1 MKTTSLLSSIVAL
14 AVFATTAQADINS
27 GLGAYA
33 PQPGGIRGNCDLM
46 ATNTVRATF
55 KGLKDVP
62 ASGLEADSAATAKV
76 ALFEVIENLAH
87 RRLVRYGDG
96 AMPAG
101 MIFTVAM
108 DKQMPGQPADIVDT
122 ISQMQEGEET
132 VMRIDHLFLYG
143 DPDGKFLR
151 PCARMARRTATP
163 APVTQDEAS
172 GEPAPA
178 LPTSVAP
185 LTGNGSVSIGSGTR
199 TASSRSV
206 SIRTVP
212 DGQGGFK
219 TYKEETIS
227 ELLPGTN
234 EIKTRMFIND
244 VEVDPHTRQ
253 PIASTPAQAQPA
265 AAPAAPATPAAAP
278 APTPAPASTPQS
290 APASAP
296 APATDDD
303 TIVEND
309 SF

>member
-27 GLGAYA
+27 GLGSYA

-46 ATNTVRATF
+46 ATNTVRAIF

-62 ASGLEADSAATAKV
+62 APGLEADSAAMAKV

-151 PCARMARRTATP
+151 PCARMARRTAPP

-172 GEPAPA
+172 GETAPA

-185 LTGNGSVSIGSGTR
+185 LTGNGSVPIGSATR

-219 TYKEETIS
+219 THKEETIS

-234 EIKTRMFIND
+234 EVKTRMFIND
-244 VEVDPHTRQ
+244 VEVDPRTRQ
-253 PIASTPAQAQPA
+253 PIAPAPAQTQPA

-278 APTPAPASTPQS
+278 APTPAPASTSQ
-290 APASAP
+290 SAP
-296 APATDDD
+296 APASDDD

>member
-14 AVFATTAQADINS
+14 AVFATAAQADINS
-27 GLGAYA
+27 GLSAHA
-33 PQPGGIRGNCDLM
+33 PQAGGVRGNCDLM

-62 ASGLEADSAATAKV
+62 AAGLDSDSAATSKV
-76 ALFEVIENLAH
+76 AIFEVIENLAH

-143 DPDGKFLR
+143 EPDGKFLR
-151 PCARMARRTATP
+151 PCARMARRAAEP
-163 APVTQDEAS
+163 APAAQDAVA

-185 LTGNGSVSIGSGTR
+185 LTGNGGVSIGSGTR
-199 TASSRSV
+199 TATSRSV

-234 EIKTRMFIND
+234 EVKTRMFIND
-244 VEVDPHTRQ
+244 VEVDPRTRQ
-253 PIASTPAQAQPA
+253 PL
-265 AAPAAPATPAAAP
+265 APAPVATPT
-278 APTPAPASTPQS
+278 PTPAPAP
-290 APASAP
+290 APAATPTPTPAQTPAPLPAAP
-296 APATDDD
+296 APDDD
-303 TIVEND
+303 TVVESD